1 MKHIFYILILVVAVI
16 TQITVIDVLSIKDI
30 SPDLVLIALCFVALR
45 GNRYEITAFG
55 FFAGLLLDTVGPGIL
70 GANALA
76 KSIAGFLAVSM
87 FSVKSIHHLY
97 ELAGVFIIIAL
108 VNSFV
113 LHFVVFVGQD
123 SFWLLLFSK
132 SIPSLV
138 YTIVL
143 FVIFFFFLPQETWKR
158 RRVGSGMDSGLIY

>member
-1 MKHIFYILILVVAVI
+1 MKHIFYIVILVVAVVM
-16 TQITVIDVLSIKDI
+16 QITIIDVLSIKGI

-45 GNRYEITAFG
+45 GDRYEITALG
-55 FFAGLLLDTVGPGIL
+55 FLAGLLLDSIGPGIL

-76 KSIAGFLAVSM
+76 KSLSGFLAVTL

-113 LHFVVFVGQD
+113 MHFVIFVGHHF
-123 SFWLLLFSK
+123 FWALLFSK

-143 FVIFFFFLPQETWKR
+143 FLIFFIFLPQETWKSR
-158 RRVGSGMDSGLIY
+158 RSGSGMDSGLIY